1 MDMVEVRSDGK
12 GGHNADLERWKNQ
25 GMFAVWK
32 FDYPLVLVVLQ
43 LLLSTV
49 VMYVVARPKLELRIA
64 KSVLPLSI
72 VNLFSISAGFMGT
85 QGLNIPM
92 FVALRRFTILFTV
105 IVEYL
110 LFRKRQSVPTLSAV
124 AIMISGALIASVTDL
139 TFSAQGYAAVFIN
152 DLLQA
157 AYLVIVKYVKD
168 VDHLGTNGLL
178 FYNSGISVLPL
189 VLFCWVRGDFHEAM
203 AYPYWGSLP
212 FLTSLF
218 SSTCLGLAV
227 GHAIFLC
234 TRVNE
239 PLTTTVTGSI
249 KNLLATML
257 GAIAFGDY
265 IFNTANAA
273 GLAVSAV
280 GSLWYVVCKTQ
291 EASPRQE
298 GKEKRQGE
306 SKV

>member
-1 MDMVEVRSDGK
+1 
-12 GGHNADLERWKNQ
+12 
-25 GMFAVWK
+25 MFAVWK

-168 VDHLGTNGLL
+168 LDHLGTNGLL

>member
-1 MDMVEVRSDGK
+1 
-12 GGHNADLERWKNQ
+12 
-25 GMFAVWK
+25 MFAVWK
-32 FDYPLVLVVLQ
+32 FDFPLVLVVLQ
-43 LLLSTV
+43 LVLSTV
-49 VMYVVARPKLELRIA
+49 VMYLVARPRLELRIA

-105 IVEYL
+105 IVEFL
-110 LFRKRQSVPTLSAV
+110 MFSRKQSAPTLSAV
-124 AIMISGALIASVTDL
+124 GIMISGALIASVTDL
-139 TFSAQGYAAVFIN
+139 TFNARGYAAVLVN

-168 VDHLGTNGLL
+168 VDNLGTNGLL

-189 VLFCWVRGDFHEAM
+189 VLFCWARGDFHQAM
-203 AYPYWGSLP
+203 AYPHWGSVS

-218 SSTCLGLAV
+218 CSTCLGLAV

-249 KNLLATML
+249 KNLLATLL
-257 GAIAFGDY
+257 GAVAFGDY
-265 IFNTANAA
+265 IFNTANAT

-280 GSLWYVVCKTQ
+280 GSLWYVVCKTK
-291 EASPRQE
+291 EASPKQEGIDKRQE
-298 GKEKRQGE
+298 E

>member
-1 MDMVEVRSDGK
+1 MVG
-12 GGHNADLERWKNQ
+12 NQ

-43 LLLSTV
+43 LMLSTL
-49 VMYVVARPKLELRIA
+49 VMYLVSRPKLELRIA
-64 KSVLPLSI
+64 KNVLPLSI

-110 LFRKRQSVPTLSAV
+110 MFRRRQSVPTLSAV
-124 AIMISGALIASVTDL
+124 AIMISGALIASFTDL
-139 TFSAQGYAAVFIN
+139 TFSAPGYAAVFIN

-178 FYNSGISVLPL
+178 FYNSGISILPL

-227 GHAIFLC
+227 GHAMFLC

-249 KNLLATML
+249 KNLLATVL
-257 GAIAFGDY
+257 GAVAFGDY

-291 EASPRQE
+291 ETSPRQE

>member
-1 MDMVEVRSDGK
+1 
-12 GGHNADLERWKNQ
+12 
-25 GMFAVWK
+25 MFAVWK

-273 GLAVSAV
+273 GLGVSAV

>member
-1 MDMVEVRSDGK
+1 
-12 GGHNADLERWKNQ
+12 
-25 GMFAVWK
+25 MFAVWK